1 MSELRSLL
9 DQLSAVDIGQMS
21 VEMLDEDIDELVYG
35 RQMMDVLL
43 AQRVR
48 GMTDRGGHVE
58 LGYPSPTAYLT
69 GKGMSAGRAR
79 RHVIRAY
86 ASDSAPGTS
95 KAWSDGR
102 LSTDQAELLIRMAA
116 AVPDQFPE
124 AEDRLVEIVEPLSVT
139 STAKAVEYWR
149 QSVDGPGD
157 LSLESQHVR
166 CGVSLSTTI
175 GGMQRLDGWMTST
188 AGQALE
194 TALNA
199 LTSPPTEDDTRT
211 PRQRRHDALEDLARN
226 YLDHGETPTVGGEK
240 PHITVIT
247 DIDAL
252 KGIAGGTHEN
262 LDGDV
267 LDVETVR
274 MLACD
279 ASISRIVV
287 GPDSEVLDIGRKTR
301 VWTAAQRRA
310 IIARDRHCTAPG
322 CERPPDWCD
331 IHHLTHWA
339 DEGSTSVDQ
348 GTLLCRFH
356 HTLEHIRAFLEK
368 RRLKTWG

>member
-95 KAWSDGR
+95 KAWTDGR

-124 AEDRLVEIVEPLSVT
+124 AEDRLVEIVEPLSVA

-149 QSVDGPGD
+149 QSVDGRAISRWSHNTSDVASPCPRPSGGSD
-157 LSLESQHVR
+157 GSTDGWPQLPVKHWR
-166 CGVSLSTTI
+166 PLST
-175 GGMQRLDGWMTST
+175 
-188 AGQALE
+188 
-194 TALNA
+194 
-199 LTSPPTEDDTRT
+199 P
-211 PRQRRHDALEDLARN
+211 
-226 YLDHGETPTVGGEK
+226 
-240 PHITVIT
+240 
-247 DIDAL
+247 
-252 KGIAGGTHEN
+252 
-262 LDGDV
+262 
-267 LDVETVR
+267 
-274 MLACD
+274 
-279 ASISRIVV
+279 
-287 GPDSEVLDIGRKTR
+287 
-301 VWTAAQRRA
+301 
-310 IIARDRHCTAPG
+310 
-322 CERPPDWCD
+322 
-331 IHHLTHWA
+331 
-339 DEGSTSVDQ
+339 
-348 GTLLCRFH
+348 
-356 HTLEHIRAFLEK
+356 
-368 RRLKTWG
+368 